1 MKIRTVIITLAVL
14 VYISFG
20 SGCTVEEKS
29 GTDSIKEINKNRLLT
44 QIGQNYR
51 DADAHYRLGKIYASE
66 KQLQKALYEY
76 DVALSFDPAL
86 WQAQAAK
93 LKALVDDG
101 QSAKADVAAEMY
113 INQTVGNIEGALT
126 LSKAL
131 EEEEGLDQYVI
142 RSYRSGIA
150 KFPDSA
156 ELNRGLGM
164 FYLKKDNKELARE
177 YLIKSIQLNPT
188 QPDIAGELGKMGVK
202 LETPKP
208 APTPQKDEAKTEDTK

>member
-1 MKIRTVIITLAVL
+1 MKIRTMMVTLAVS
-14 VYISFG
+14 VYISLG

-29 GTDSIKEINKNRLLT
+29 GVDSIKEINKNRLLT
-44 QIGQNYR
+44 QIGENYR

-101 QSAKADVAAEMY
+101 QSAKADIAVEMY
-113 INQTVGNIEGALT
+113 INQTVGNVEGALT

-131 EEEEGLDQYVI
+131 EEEGLDQYAI

-177 YLIKSIQLNPT
+177 YLIKSIQLNPS
-188 QPDIAGELGKMGVK
+188 QPDVANELGKMGVK
-202 LETPKP
+202 LQNQPIP
-208 APTPQKDEAKTEDTK
+208 APKKAEEKTQDTK

>member
-1 MKIRTVIITLAVL
+1 MKIRTMLITLAVL

-29 GTDSIKEINKNRLLT
+29 GVDSIKEINKKRLLT
-44 QIGQNYR
+44 RIGENYQ

-66 KQLQKALYEY
+66 MQLQKAIYEY

-86 WQAQAAK
+86 WPAQAAK
-93 LKALVDDG
+93 LKALVDDD

-113 INQTVGNIEGALT
+113 INQTVSNIEGSLT

-131 EEEEGLDQYVI
+131 ESEGLDKYVVS
-142 RSYRSGIA
+142 SYKSGIA

-164 FYLKKDNKELARE
+164 FYIKKDNKELARD
-177 YLIKSIQLNPT
+177 YLIKSIEIDPEQADVAN
-188 QPDIAGELGKMGVK
+188 ELGKMGVK
-202 LETPKP
+202 LQNQP
-208 APTPQKDEAKTEDTK
+208 APAPKKAEKKTEDSK